1 MSCQLRVAPSRLLT
15 LSARWWHVDTRAV
28 STSKLTFDVWAKLLL
43 LYVCV
48 LACLLIGPS
57 LSLRD
62 NEETKFEKSLMG
74 GEHLCY
80 ISGDPHL
87 HGFGGASAD
96 VDLPCSFRAAKFVTK
111 NVRGV
116 SSRASCTIHVNAT
129 NQFLDGRY
137 VVSSV
142 NIRVGLDDAAHE
154 HHNSFDVYKTF
165 NYSMNDSTI
174 YNVRMNKHL

>member
-1 MSCQLRVAPSRLLT
+1 MDEIKAAIHQLTTELL
-15 LSARWWHVDTRAV
+15 
-28 STSKLTFDVWAKLLL
+28 WAKLLL

-74 GEHLCY
+74 ASGEVCTKQGRKCIRNDTAACVNNRCTCLR
-80 ISGDPHL
+80 
-87 HGFGGASAD
+87 GFKGEAEIEC
-96 VDLPCSFRAAKFVTK
+96 VNK
-111 NVRGV
+111 
-116 SSRASCTIHVNAT
+116 INAT

-142 NIRVGLDDAAHE
+142 NITVGVGDGAHM
-154 HHNSFDVYKTF
+154 HQNAFDVYKTF

-174 YNVRMNKHL
+174 YNVHVMMAIS